1 MMEITNTVPHPP
13 SVKKHNFNCP
23 HCGAHADQTW
33 FKMAAELI
41 GKGDVP
47 HIPDIDFIASI
58 ESDKKIDDELRNKL
72 IDWAEKVQE
81 KLVFFEKNKGGHYL
95 YHTVYNLHLS
105 KCFSCKKIAVWVFDE
120 LLFPQ
125 KEYSV
130 PPNEDLPQEI
140 LNDYEEASS
149 IIGKSPRGAAALL
162 RLAIQ
167 KLCIHLGQPG
177 NNINKDIA
185 SLVKQGLDTRVQKAL
200 DIVRVVGNN
209 AVHPGQIDLR
219 DNKDTAES
227 LFGLV
232 NIIAEKMISEPKH
245 VESMFEGLPDGA
257 KEQIEKR
264 DND

>member
-1 MMEITNTVPHPP
+1 MIKKTNTVPHPP
-13 SVKKHNFNCP
+13 SISRQDFNCP
-23 HCGAHADQTW
+23 HCGAHSDQTW

-41 GKGDVP
+41 GNDHTP
-47 HIPDIDFIASI
+47 RIPDKDFIEKIKSSN
-58 ESDKKIDDELRNKL
+58 ELDSD
-72 IDWAEKVQE
+72 EKTKFINLSNRISE
-81 KLVFFEKNKGGHYL
+81 KLVFFEKNSSGHYL
-95 YHTVYNLHLS
+95 YSTVYNLHLS
-105 KCFSCKKIAVWVFDE
+105 KCYSCKKISVWVHDD

-125 KEYSV
+125 KNYTV
-130 PPNEDLPQEI
+130 LPNQDLPQDI

-149 IIGKSPRGAAALL
+149 ILDKSARGAAALL

-167 KLCIHLGQPG
+167 KLCVHLGQPG
-177 NNINKDIA
+177 NNINNDIA
-185 SLVKQGLDTRVQKAL
+185 ALVKQGLDTRVKQAL

-245 VESMFEGLPDGA
+245 IESMFENLPDGA
-257 KEQIEKR
+257 KQQIQER
-264 DND
+264 DN